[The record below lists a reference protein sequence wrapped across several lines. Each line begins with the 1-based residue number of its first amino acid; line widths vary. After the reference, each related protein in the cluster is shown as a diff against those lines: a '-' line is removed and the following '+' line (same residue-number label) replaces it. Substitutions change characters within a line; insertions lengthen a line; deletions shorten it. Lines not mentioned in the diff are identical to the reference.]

1 MTNLVG
7 SDLDGILTVN
17 QLNRADYRPFKM
29 HEYYAQC
36 VSAPLC
42 RTNLD
47 VIITGRRIHYKKV
60 TKKWLAAN
68 GVKYD
73 KLVMFPNKIRKNNR
87 SLAEYKAKVIN
98 ALGIG
103 VFYEDDEKIVKYLQ
117 MMCQNALIVQV
128 PTVL

>member
-1 MTNLVG
+1 MIG
-7 SDLDGILTVN
+7 SDMDGVIAKSI
-17 QLNRADYRPFKM
+17 LNRADYRPFRL
-29 HEYYAQC
+29 HQFYAQC
-36 VSAPLC
+36 VPGPCWRAY
-42 RTNLD
+42 LD
-47 VIITGRRIHYKKV
+47 VIITGRRIHYQKV
-60 TKKWLAAN
+60 TKKWLAEN

-73 KLVMFPNKIRKNNR
+73 KLVMFPNKIKKNNR